1 MEKKLCKIWEKIYY
15 LKHIW
20 TKKYEFREKCE
31 FKVKP
36 IEELEVET
44 HDNYKME
51 HEDQDCT
58 HQDNQNSIDKDYK
71 FE

>member
-1 MEKKLCKIWEKIYY
+1 MEKKLCKIWEKNII
-15 LKHIW
+15 LSISEQ
-20 TKKYEFREKCE
+20 KKYEFREKCE